1 MKNYIQLIR
10 PTHWVKNLFIFLP
23 VFFGQQFTNPTTLLQ
38 SLVAFVA
45 FCFAASAVY
54 CFNDIIDVNDDRR
67 HPVKCQRPIASGA
80 VNISTAYLFMVIL
93 IALSASVP
101 MLLNGEALYRTMLVI
116 AIYIV
121 MEFAY
126 CTYLKRYAIIDI
138 CILSMGFVLR
148 ILAGGTATGIIIS
161 HWLVM
166 MTFLL
171 TLFLGIA
178 KRRDDVLR
186 MNATGVAPRHN
197 TKRYNLT
204 FVNEALTITAAVMLV
219 CYIMY
224 TVSPEVTEN
233 FNTHYLYLTTI
244 FVLAG
249 LLRYI
254 QLAVVDE
261 KTGDPTKVLLKDL
274 FTQIVIACWLLSF
287 LLIIY
292 VL

>member
-10 PTHWVKNLFIFLP
+10 PTHWVKNFFILLP
-23 VFFGQQFTNPTTLLQ
+23 VFFGQQLTNPDILLQ
-38 SLVAFVA
+38 SLVAFCA
-45 FCFAASAVY
+45 FCLAASAVY
-54 CFNDIIDVNDDRR
+54 CFNDIIDVEDDRR
-67 HPVKCQRPIASGA
+67 HPVKCKRPIASGA
-80 VNISTAYLFMVIL
+80 VNISTAYMFMVIL
-93 IALSASVP
+93 IALSVAVP
-101 MLLNGEALYRTMLVI
+101 MLLSGDALYRTMLVI
-116 AIYIV
+116 AAYIV

-148 ILAGGTATGIIIS
+148 ILAGGAATGIIIS

-178 KRRDDVLR
+178 KRRDDVMR
-186 MNATGVAPRHN
+186 MNATGIAPRHN

-233 FNTHYLYLTTI
+233 FGSQYIYLTTI
-244 FVLAG
+244 FVVMG

-261 KTGDPTKVLLKDL
+261 KTGDPTKVLLHDR
-274 FTQIVIACWLLSF
+274 FTQCILAGWSLSF
-287 LLIIY
+287 ILIIY

>member
-1 MKNYIQLIR
+1 MKNYIKLIR
-10 PTHWVKNLFIFLP
+10 PSHWVKNLFVFLP
-23 VFFGQQFTNPTTLLQ
+23 VFFGHQLTNVDALYGAFI
-38 SLVAFVA
+38 AFVSY
-45 FCFAASAVY
+45 CLAASAVY
-54 CFNDIIDVNDDRR
+54 CFNDIIDVDDDRR
-67 HPVKCQRPIASGA
+67 HPVKCHRPIASGV
-80 VNISTAYLFMVIL
+80 VNITMVYVFMVVL
-93 IALSASVP
+93 IAFSVLAV
-101 MLLNGEALYRTMLVI
+101 MLLSGERMLYTML
-116 AIYIV
+116 AIVAYIV

-126 CTYLKRYAIIDI
+126 CTFLKRYAINDVF
-138 CILSMGFVLR
+138 ILSMGFVFR
-148 ILAGGTATGIIIS
+148 ILVGGAATGIVIS

-261 KTGDPTKVLLKDL
+261 KTGDPTKVLLKDF
-274 FTQIVIACWLLSF
+274 FTQIVIVCWLLSF

-292 VL
+292 IL

>member
-10 PTHWVKNLFIFLP
+10 PSHWVKNLFIFLP

-54 CFNDIIDVNDDRR
+54 CFNDIIDVDDDRR

-178 KRRDDVLR
+178 KRRDDVIR
-186 MNATGVAPRHN
+186 MEATGIAPRHN
-197 TKRYNLT
+197 TKRYNLV

-233 FNTHYLYLTTI
+233 FGSQYVYLTTI
-244 FVLAG
+244 FVVMG

-254 QLAVVDE
+254 QLAVVDG
-261 KTGDPTKVLLKDL
+261 KTGDPTKVLLHDR
-274 FTQIVIACWLLSF
+274 FTQCVLVGWSLSF
-287 LLIIY
+287 ILIIY
-292 VL
+292 IL

>member
-1 MKNYIQLIR
+1 
-10 PTHWVKNLFIFLP
+10 VKNLFIFLP

-54 CFNDIIDVNDDRR
+54 CFNDIIDVDDDRR

-178 KRRDDVLR
+178 KRRDDVIR
-186 MNATGVAPRHN
+186 MEATGIAPRHN
-197 TKRYNLT
+197 TKRYNLV

-233 FNTHYLYLTTI
+233 FGSQYVYLTTI
-244 FVLAG
+244 FVVMG

-254 QLAVVDE
+254 QLAVVDG
-261 KTGDPTKVLLKDL
+261 KTGDPTKVLLHDR
-274 FTQIVIACWLLSF
+274 FTQCVLVGWSLSF
-287 LLIIY
+287 ILIIY
-292 VL
+292 IL

>member
-54 CFNDIIDVNDDRR
+54 CFNDIIDVDDDRR

-178 KRRDDVLR
+178 KRRDDVIR
-186 MNATGVAPRHN
+186 MEATGIAPRHN
-197 TKRYNLT
+197 TKRYNLV

-233 FNTHYLYLTTI
+233 FGSQYVYLTTI
-244 FVLAG
+244 FVVMG

-254 QLAVVDE
+254 QLAVVDG
-261 KTGDPTKVLLKDL
+261 KTGDPTKVLLHDR
-274 FTQIVIACWLLSF
+274 FTQCVLVGWSLSF
-287 LLIIY
+287 ILIIY
-292 VL
+292 IL

>member
-1 MKNYIQLIR
+1 M
-10 PTHWVKNLFIFLP
+10 KNLFIFLP

>member
-54 CFNDIIDVNDDRR
+54 CFNDIIDVDDDRR

-178 KRRDDVLR
+178 KRRDDVIR
-186 MNATGVAPRHN
+186 MEATGIAPRHN
-197 TKRYNLT
+197 TKRYNLV

-233 FNTHYLYLTTI
+233 FGSQYVYLTTI
-244 FVLAG
+244 FVVMG

-254 QLAVVDE
+254 QLAVVDG
-261 KTGDPTKVLLKDL
+261 KTGDPTKVLLHDR
-274 FTQIVIACWLLSF
+274 FTQCVLIGWSLSF
-287 LLIIY
+287 ILIIY
-292 VL
+292 IL